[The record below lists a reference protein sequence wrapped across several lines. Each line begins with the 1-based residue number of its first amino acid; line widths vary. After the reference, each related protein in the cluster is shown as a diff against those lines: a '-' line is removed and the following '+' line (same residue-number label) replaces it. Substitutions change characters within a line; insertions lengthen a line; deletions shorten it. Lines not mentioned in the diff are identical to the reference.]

1 MSISTKVRYL
11 MQILEFSP
19 LNFLFELQP
28 TRGYHELFYCSIL
41 FQEFHSLML
50 SSAKSHSFRNL
61 RGILPYFLIRSLFLI
76 RKSRRNIY
84 LPIEKFTT
92 SKLEFKY
99 HGIQIQNSN
108 SMQRLK
114 TAILAIFQKGLGWPC
129 PVSAAL
135 KNAS

>member
-1 MSISTKVRYL
+1 

-99 HGIQIQNSN
+99 HGTYSN
-108 SMQRLK
+108 SK
-114 TAILAIFQKGLGWPC
+114 FKFHAKVKNCHFGNFSVIST
-129 PVSAAL
+129 AL
-135 KNAS
+135 KNPSLDFKNYFCIEFL